1 VHFSAPTGTHRCLRA
16 HVLGAVALVA
26 VVLPLAV
33 FGAPASAGTVT
44 AAAVIKEAKAAIATQ
59 SSAHLEF
66 DADST
71 SSSST
76 EQIVADVGAGA
87 GTETVTDG
95 TALLHVT
102 VTPQDGYISGS
113 ASGLTSLFGMTS
125 AEATKVGKRWEFWK
139 KGTKQYKNLE
149 SVVSVKSLES
159 LLPESKGTT
168 LSTEGS
174 DYVLTWT
181 SAASGSTP
189 KLKNTLTIAKG
200 TNLPVEETST
210 DASGEK
216 VTTTISKW
224 GEAVA
229 VQAPPAGSS
238 VAASKITG

>member
-1 VHFSAPTGTHRCLRA
+1 
-16 HVLGAVALVA
+16 
-26 VVLPLAV
+26 
-33 FGAPASAGTVT
+33 
-44 AAAVIKEAKAAIATQ
+44 
-59 SSAHLEF
+59 
-66 DADST
+66 
-71 SSSST
+71 
-76 EQIVADVGAGA
+76 
-87 GTETVTDG
+87 
-95 TALLHVT
+95 
-102 VTPQDGYISGS
+102 
-113 ASGLTSLFGMTS
+113 MTS

-139 KGTKQYKNLE
+139 KGTVQYKDLE
-149 SVVSVKSLES
+149 SVISVKSLAS
-159 LLPESKGTT
+159 LLPKSKGTT
-168 LSTEGS
+168 LSTQGS

-229 VQAPPAGSS
+229 VHAPPAGSA

>member
-1 VHFSAPTGTHRCLRA
+1 VHFSAPTGTPRRLRA
-16 HVLGAVALVA
+16 HVLGAAALVA

-33 FGAPASAGTVT
+33 LGAPASAGTVT

-87 GTETVTDG
+87 GRETVTDG
-95 TALLHVT
+95 TAVLHVT

-139 KGTKQYKNLE
+139 KGTVQYKDLE
-149 SVVSVKSLES
+149 SVISVKSLAS
-159 LLPESKGTT
+159 LLPKSKGTT
-168 LSTEGS
+168 LSTQGS

-229 VQAPPAGSS
+229 VHAPPAGSA